1 MGSAGCSGRPG
12 VGPSS
17 ARTPR
22 GEGPAGRRSG
32 RQRLDPS
39 VGPDPRAPGTPAREP
54 RVSEAGA
61 QRGCA
66 RTCGAE
72 LSEEGNRA
80 LGQGTATHLLPR
92 LSRGGG
98 GAGTARKSVKGCAAG
113 GSGRGAPRLQAAAAC
128 HRRPGSRPAGSS
140 AGTTTSPGPGAPAPR
155 RALGGGAGRQREASA
170 VGARGE
176 ARASA
181 VLPGSLP
188 PAGTERGC
196 GRGRFGAALP
206 THSSRKNE
214 SFFLLKREK

>member
-12 VGPSS
+12 AGPSA

-39 VGPDPRAPGTPAREP
+39 VDPDPRAPRTPAREP

-80 LGQGTATHLLPR
+80 LGQGTATHLPPR
-92 LSRGGG
+92 LSRGG

-113 GSGRGAPRLQAAAAC
+113 GSGEATL
-128 HRRPGSRPAGSS
+128 GSRPRPP
-140 AGTTTSPGPGAPAPR
+140 GTAARVRAPRVPR
-155 RALGGGAGRQREASA
+155 RARRPAPGRVPLLAAGPWGAERHGSVRPRRSGRRERHGPPRCCQAPS
-170 VGARGE
+170 RRDGE
-176 ARASA
+176 SLRAWVVWSRA
-181 VLPGSLP
+181 
-188 PAGTERGC
+188 
-196 GRGRFGAALP
+196 P
-206 THSSRKNE
+206 THSSWRNE

>member
-12 VGPSS
+12 AGPSAAS
-17 ARTPR
+17 TPR

-39 VGPDPRAPGTPAREP
+39 VDPDPRAPRTPAREP
-54 RVSEAGA
+54 RVCEAGA

-80 LGQGTATHLLPR
+80 LGQGTATHLPPR
-92 LSRGGG
+92 LSRGG

-113 GSGRGAPRLQAAAAC
+113 GSGEATL
-128 HRRPGSRPAGSS
+128 GSRPRPP
-140 AGTTTSPGPGAPAPR
+140 GTAARVRAPRVPR
-155 RALGGGAGRQREASA
+155 RARR
-170 VGARGE
+170 
-176 ARASA
+176 
-181 VLPGSLP
+181 
-188 PAGTERGC
+188 PAP
-196 GRGRFGAALP
+196 GRGPRRSGRRERHGPPRCCQAPSRRDGESLRAWAVWSRAP
-206 THSSRKNE
+206 THSSWRNE